1 MGYDVWEL
9 GEGGECE
16 EFADGGEDAAVDDT
30 HGGHEESGDD
40 EADGDRECDGEDNG
54 VEFCFHLFT
63 LSVFLWCIAA
73 HTSTM
78 PATTPPPKAICIM
91 ESQFINHHLPP

>member
-16 EFADGGEDAAVDDT
+16 EFTDGGEDAAVDDT

-63 LSVFLWCIAA
+63 LSVFLCRIAA

-78 PATTPPPKAICIM
+78 PATTPPPKAI
-91 ESQFINHHLPP
+91 